1 MRTVELLDS
10 PVYPVTDAAAYVRV
24 PTSTVQ
30 QWMVAKG
37 GLIVP
42 AGTAP
47 TTLSFSNLV
56 EIFVLSALRNHHR
69 VSMQSI
75 RKAVAFVEHE
85 LGVTRPLIRAKF
97 STAGADIFV
106 DHLGVLVNVSKSGQ
120 TAMREVMDH
129 YLKRVEYDQEV
140 AVRLYPFVRSA
151 GAEQPRTVVIDPEF
165 GFGKPVVAGTGIWTS
180 VITSRYMAG
189 ESTTDLAED
198 YRLEPSKVED
208 AIRAHLREAA

>member
-1 MRTVELLDS
+1 MEILDS

-24 PTSTVQ
+24 PSSTVH

-56 EIFVLSALRNHHR
+56 EIFVLSALRNQHKI
-69 VSMQSI
+69 SMQSI
-75 RKAVAFVEHE
+75 RKAVAFVERQ
-85 LGVTRPLIRAKF
+85 LRVARPLIHATF

-106 DHLGVLVNVSKSGQ
+106 DHLGTLVNVSKNGQ
-120 TAMREVMDH
+120 TAIREVMDH
-129 YLKRVEYDQEV
+129 YLKRVEYDQDV

-151 GAEQPRTVVIDPEF
+151 GADQPRSVVIDPEF

-189 ESTTDLAED
+189 ESTADLAED